1 MLSLFC
7 DFSSAAKLSTFNFQ
21 RSNFS
26 CESRQHN
33 HHNTGSTHHTM
44 VIDKKRKRSEG
55 HAKRPKAS
63 GAAPKRQKSNVGKKV
78 TSVDA
83 LSWKSVDVPEMF
95 DDAEGFYGLE

>member
-1 MLSLFC
+1 
-7 DFSSAAKLSTFNFQ
+7 
-21 RSNFS
+21 
-26 CESRQHN
+26 
-33 HHNTGSTHHTM
+33 M

-63 GAAPKRQKSNVGKKV
+63 GAASKRQKSNAGKKV

-95 DDAEGFYGLE
+95 DDAEGFYGLEEVEGVDIVRDGNTVKFVRLPFLSRLSTLYLLTLS